1 MSGERPSSG
10 WRGGLRVPDFGPLA
24 TDSWN
29 ALGAWLAVVAGLPQR
44 TAAEALA
51 IVARRLEGRRLELLA
66 AGRPL
71 RILIHRVEIQVGANS
86 HQVRAELREVRWD
99 GWPLDSVRVAVHD
112 VQLST
117 LRPGRV
123 SASRV
128 RLDGRTS
135 VSAAVAWLDGYVRN
149 WQLGVRDDSRVEARH
164 AVHADIALSVEMV
177 ARDHRLLIEV
187 SGVSWR
193 RLRLSLPP
201 ALRWR
206 RTVQLPTLPAGA
218 RVVWVRRDR
227 DAVDVELA
235 VPQISWSAGT
245 SSITGG

>member
-29 ALGAWLAVVAGLPQR
+29 ALGAWLALVAGLPQR

-51 IVARRLEGRRLELLA
+51 IMARRFEGRRLELLA

-71 RILIHRVEIQVGANS
+71 RILIHRVEIHVGAHS

-99 GWPLDSVRVAVHD
+99 GWPLDTVRVAIHD

-117 LRPGRV
+117 FRPGQV
-123 SASRV
+123 SASGV
-128 RLDGRTS
+128 RIDGRTS
-135 VSAAVAWLDGYVRN
+135 LSAAVAWLDGHVRN
-149 WQLGVRDDSRVEARH
+149 WQLGVSADSRVEARRS
-164 AVHADIALSVEMV
+164 VHADIALSVEMV
-177 ARDHRLLIEV
+177 ARDHRLLVEV
-187 SGVSWR
+187 SGVRWR
-193 RLRLSLPP
+193 RLRLPLPP

-206 RTVQLPTLPAGA
+206 RTVELPTLSAGA
-218 RVVWVRRDR
+218 TVVCVRRDG

-235 VPQISWSAGT
+235 VPQISWSLGT
-245 SSITGG
+245 SSLAL